1 MDTQAER
8 KRVGL
13 CFACQHA
20 RRLVNRRGNAF
31 YQCRMADQNKAFL
44 DYPPLP
50 VQACSGFAD
59 SEGPSHQRDDSSLH
73 EEDPL

>member
-13 CFACQHA
+13 CFTCQHA

-50 VQACSGFAD
+50 VQACSGFACGEDASRQRTD
-59 SEGPSHQRDDSSLH
+59 S
-73 EEDPL
+73 